1 MEEFG
6 DQEGLQEHLDKM
18 LENLPKEIRV
28 VEYAIDADTM
38 RQYQRLAEY
47 YKSIEINGYVL
58 EMDLAALKEEDEFRK
73 VLVQIACLG
82 SVEAY
87 RKLEQFEKT
96 DLSEW
101 KEKWTQMALMQC
113 QIQLENELRDEPI
126 GFIATGLGGLGN
138 KIRYFFAVKSDQPF
152 DAGKDRFVQQ
162 IFEEI
167 LKEYEADLEEVIVY
181 EHFIQFKVLLPFN
194 ISLVEIVIKGIES
207 CDFLDEEFF
216 ITNTQH
222 PTKQDLID
230 WAFNENKEEDGL
242 DIDNDFNLS

>member
-6 DQEGLQEHLDKM
+6 DQEGLQEHLNKM

-28 VEYAIDADTM
+28 VEYAIDAETM
-38 RQYQRLAEY
+38 RQYHRLAEY
-47 YKSIEINGYVL
+47 YKNIEINEYVL
-58 EMDLAALKEEDEFRK
+58 EMDLATLDEEENFRK

-96 DLSEW
+96 ELLEGR
-101 KEKWTQMALMQC
+101 EKWTQMALMQC

-126 GFIATGLGGLGN
+126 GFIATGLGGLGD
-138 KIRYFFAVKSDQPF
+138 KIRYFFAVKSDQPLEE
-152 DAGKDRFVQQ
+152 GKGRFAQQ
-162 IFEEI
+162 IFEQV
-167 LKEYEADLEEVIVY
+167 LKEHNADLEEVIVY
-181 EHFIQFKVLLPFN
+181 EHIIQFKVLLPFN
-194 ISLVEIVIKGIES
+194 ISLVEVVIKGIED

-222 PTKQDLID
+222 PTEQDLID
-230 WAFNENKEEDGL
+230 WVEGNEPENEEPKR
-242 DIDNDFNLS
+242 NDDFSFE